1 MILRNMVIQWEINVD
16 IVGYIYIMIS
26 GNLTRLGGIELE
38 TCKWMFAAGK
48 LLN

>member
-1 MILRNMVIQWEINVD
+1 MIQWEINVD
-16 IVGYIYIMIS
+16 IVGYIYICIMIS

-38 TCKWMFAAGK
+38 TCKWMFVAGK